1 MPARANT
8 NPAVPGSLRGAAAK
22 SVAVVVPKGWKP
34 KKRGYCIHDRQKSKC
49 KDCGGASVCVHGR
62 RKRQCKECGGAGICP
77 HGRQRSQCK
86 ECGGASICEHGRR
99 RSNCKE
105 CGGSQICGHGRERS
119 KCKDCGGKS
128 MCEHGRVKSQCRT
141 CKGGTICEH
150 GRRRTQCKE
159 CGGAGLCVHS
169 KQRSRCAVCKRPKPS
184 RGHLGEDAIAEVRPA
199 AGPSVPAVISNPLE
213 PAERNPRE
221 NEDPIV
227 PDVLLG
233 VATTEP
239 PHVEPRAD
247 GESPESPESLGEV
260 VRQESG
266 SVDESRRRVSENE
279 VTRYDRVDRM
289 GVLCPHRKFASECAV
304 CIGAGILA
312 ALNPSGNTHQAAYS
326 PPEEETEADKDKDKD
341 NSAATDPAPS
351 TTPSSPKSPKAR
363 GPPSRATAMAMDS
376 LFEKTF
382 RR

>member
-159 CGGAGLCVHS
+159 CGGAGLCEHN

-184 RGHLGEDAIAEVRPA
+184 LSHLGEDAIAQVRPA
-199 AGPSVPAVISNPLE
+199 AGPSVPAVISNPIE

-227 PDVLLG
+227 PDVPLG

-239 PHVEPRAD
+239 PHVEPRA
-247 GESPESPESLGEV
+247 ESPESLGEI

-266 SVDESRRRVSENE
+266 SVDESGRRVSENE
-279 VTRYDRVDRM
+279 VTRYDRVDRI

-326 PPEEETEADKDKDKD
+326 PPEEEAEADKD